1 MSHQSIITRDWI
13 ASRTDLFGELFTAV
27 DELVHQNPN
36 IALEETLRTLP
47 EGQQAAWH
55 VGRFFQDLASGG
67 FAPFFRTSIEGDPT
81 GRRFVSAYIAFNRLG
96 LLPFAT
102 LLARGAAVSLDFD
115 ADLQAPSRNRKPLT
129 VEQYDKAVAKL
140 NREFQS
146 LGSDWRKHIERFIR
160 TQPRLFTEVTA
171 TTNRKRPRG

>member
-1 MSHQSIITRDWI
+1 M
-13 ASRTDLFGELFTAV
+13 FTAV
-27 DELVHQNPN
+27 DELVRQHPN
-36 IALEETLRTLP
+36 IPLEETLRALP
-47 EGQQAAWH
+47 EGQQAVWH
-55 VGRFFQDLASGG
+55 VGCFFQDLANGG
-67 FAPFFRTSIEGDPT
+67 FAPFFRTSIAGDPT

-102 LLARGAAVSLDFD
+102 LLARGAAVSLDFVEKPAEKTLRGLIGD
-115 ADLQAPSRNRKPLT
+115 ADLQAPPRNRTPLT
-129 VEQYDKAVAKL
+129 VVQYDKAVAKL

-146 LGSDWRKHIERFIR
+146 LGSDWREHIERYIR